1 MKISRC
7 SEYATFGTHE
17 LSTNMIKALK
27 DRKACLMANHGQVAF
42 GENLSKAFEL
52 AQEVENICH
61 QYIIA
66 LKMGEPKNL
75 SLAEMKKILE
85 KVKNYKKAVSY
96 MTKVGEHI
104 TLDII
109 GTTKEYDPSVFEKVI
124 NDIAKAAKVT
134 ILNISKYKFEP
145 QGFTILA
152 LLAESHISFHT
163 FPEKGIIS
171 FDFFTCG
178 KVSPSV
184 AIDIIKKEFEHK
196 RIVKKEF
203 NRDTKSLY
211 HDIYS
216 SPGLQKSY
224 VVNDVLEDFKSK
236 VGQHIEILD
245 LEQFGK
251 SLFIDGEIQVASTDE
266 HLYSSTFVGSG
277 LNLNKDNERA
287 AIIGGGDGGVARECI
302 SKNFNF
308 IDWYELDP
316 EVVDVCNKHL
326 GDIGKK
332 ATEKNSVKC
341 VWGDAF
347 ESIKSVSDDT
357 YDHIFVDLND
367 DQFCIDLA
375 AKNMDS
381 LVRILKPKGVITAQV
396 GSQDKKPQQVENWLN
411 VFNQNFGNAKLSRVY
426 IPSFDCSWNFS
437 SSINH

>member
-1 MKISRC
+1 
-7 SEYATFGTHE
+7 
-17 LSTNMIKALK
+17 
-27 DRKACLMANHGQVAF
+27 
-42 GENLSKAFEL
+42 
-52 AQEVENICH
+52 
-61 QYIIA
+61 
-66 LKMGEPKNL
+66 
-75 SLAEMKKILE
+75 
-85 KVKNYKKAVSY
+85 

-109 GTTKEYDPSVFEKVI
+109 GTTKEYDPEVFEKVI

-178 KVSPSV
+178 KVNPSV

-236 VGQHIEILD
+236 VGQHIEILE

-251 SLFIDGEIQVASTDE
+251 ALFIDNEIQVSETDE
-266 HLYSSTFVGSG
+266 HLYSSTFVNCGIK
-277 LNLNKDNERA
+277 LNSNNNKA
-287 AIIGGGDGGVARECI
+287 AIIGGGDGGVARACLENN
-302 SKNFNF
+302 SNY
-308 IDWYELDP
+308 IDWFELDP
-316 EVVDVCNKHL
+316 EIVNVCFKHL
-326 GDIGKK
+326 PKVCSKVKK
-332 ATEKNSVKC
+332 SNRKKFSKMC
-341 VWGDAF
+341 VG
-347 ESIKSVSDDT
+347 
-357 YDHIFVDLND
+357 
-367 DQFCIDLA
+367 
-375 AKNMDS
+375 
-381 LVRILKPKGVITAQV
+381 
-396 GSQDKKPQQVENWLN
+396 
-411 VFNQNFGNAKLSRVY
+411 
-426 IPSFDCSWNFS
+426 
-437 SSINH
+437 

>member
-1 MKISRC
+1 L
-7 SEYATFGTHE
+7 YFWFGK
-17 LSTNMIKALK
+17 MI
-27 DRKACLMANHGQVAF
+27 
-42 GENLSKAFEL
+42 NLSVNINKIATLRNARGGNNPNLIKMAEDIQSYG
-52 AQEVENICH
+52 AQGITVHPRPDERHIKYDDVRN
-61 QYIIA
+61 
-66 LKMGEPKNL
+66 LK
-75 SLAEMKKILE
+75 
-85 KVKNYKKAVSY
+85 
-96 MTKVGEHI
+96 
-104 TLDII
+104 
-109 GTTKEYDPSVFEKVI
+109 SV
-124 NDIAKAAKVT
+124 
-134 ILNISKYKFEP
+134 
-145 QGFTILA
+145 
-152 LLAESHISFHT
+152 
-163 FPEKGIIS
+163 
-171 FDFFTCG
+171 
-178 KVSPSV
+178 
-184 AIDIIKKEFEHK
+184 
-196 RIVKKEF
+196 VKKEF
-203 NRDTKSLY
+203 NRDTRSLY

-216 SPGLQKSY
+216 SPGLKKSY

-251 SLFIDGEIQVASTDE
+251 SLFIDGEIQVAASDE
-266 HLYSSTFVGSG
+266 HLYSSTFVGAG
-277 LNLNKDNERA
+277 LNLNKDNERV

-302 SKNFNF
+302 SKKFNF
-308 IDWYELDP
+308 VDWYELDP
-316 EVVDVCNKHL
+316 EVVDVCSKHL

-347 ESIKSVSDDT
+347 ESIKSVGDDT

>member
-1 MKISRC
+1 
-7 SEYATFGTHE
+7 
-17 LSTNMIKALK
+17 
-27 DRKACLMANHGQVAF
+27 
-42 GENLSKAFEL
+42 
-52 AQEVENICH
+52 
-61 QYIIA
+61 
-66 LKMGEPKNL
+66 
-75 SLAEMKKILE
+75 
-85 KVKNYKKAVSY
+85 

-104 TLDII
+104 TIDII
-109 GTTKEYDPSVFEKVI
+109 GTTKEYDPQVFEKVI
-124 NDIAKAAKVT
+124 NDIAKVGKVT
-134 ILNISKYKFEP
+134 ILNISKFKFEP

-178 KVSPSV
+178 KVNPSV

-251 SLFIDGEIQVASTDE
+251 SLFIDSEIQVASTDE

-316 EVVDVCNKHL
+316 EVVDVCNKYL

>member
-1 MKISRC
+1 
-7 SEYATFGTHE
+7 
-17 LSTNMIKALK
+17 
-27 DRKACLMANHGQVAF
+27 
-42 GENLSKAFEL
+42 
-52 AQEVENICH
+52 
-61 QYIIA
+61 
-66 LKMGEPKNL
+66 
-75 SLAEMKKILE
+75 
-85 KVKNYKKAVSY
+85 

-109 GTTKEYDPSVFEKVI
+109 GITQEYQPALFEKII

-178 KVSPSV
+178 NVSPSI
-184 AIDIIKKEFEHK
+184 AIDIIKKEFKYK
-196 RIVKKEF
+196 RIVKKKF
-203 NRDTKSLY
+203 DRDTKSLY

-236 VGQHIEILD
+236 VGQHIEILE

-266 HLYSSTFVGSG
+266 YLYSSTFVGAG
-277 LNLNKDNERA
+277 LNLNKNNDRA

-302 SKNFNF
+302 SKKFNF
-308 IDWYELDP
+308 VDWYELDP
-316 EVVDVCNKHL
+316 EVVEICKKHL
-326 GDIGKK
+326 GEIGKK

-347 ESIKSVSDDT
+347 ESIKSAGDDT

-375 AKNMDS
+375 AKNMDA

-411 VFNQNFGNAKLSRVY
+411 VFNHHFGNTNLTRVY

>member
-1 MKISRC
+1 
-7 SEYATFGTHE
+7 
-17 LSTNMIKALK
+17 
-27 DRKACLMANHGQVAF
+27 
-42 GENLSKAFEL
+42 
-52 AQEVENICH
+52 
-61 QYIIA
+61 
-66 LKMGEPKNL
+66 
-75 SLAEMKKILE
+75 
-85 KVKNYKKAVSY
+85 

-109 GTTKEYDPSVFEKVI
+109 GTKKEYDPSVFERVI
-124 NDIAKAAKVT
+124 NDIAKAANVT
-134 ILNISKYKFEP
+134 ILNVSRYKFEP

-178 KVSPSV
+178 NISPSV
-184 AIDIIKKEFEHK
+184 AVEIIKKEFKHD

-203 NRDTKSLY
+203 NRDTKYLY
-211 HDIYS
+211 RDIYS

-251 SLFIDGEIQVASTDE
+251 SLFIDNEIQVATNDE
-266 HLYSSTFVGSG
+266 HLYSSTFVNAG
-277 LNLNKDNERA
+277 LKLNKDKENA

-302 SKNFNF
+302 SKGFSF
-308 IDWYELDP
+308 IDWFELDS

-326 GDIGKK
+326 GKIGNKS
-332 ATEKNSVKC
+332 TEKNSVKC
-341 VWGDAF
+341 IWGDAF
-347 ESIKSVSDDT
+347 ESIKSVEDDK
-357 YDHIFVDLND
+357 YDKIFVDLND

-381 LVRILKPKGVITAQV
+381 LIRILKPNGVITAQV
-396 GSQDKKPQQVENWLN
+396 GSQDKKPDQVEKWLD
-411 VFNQNFGNAKLSRVY
+411 VFNKNFGNTTLDRVY

>member
-1 MKISRC
+1 
-7 SEYATFGTHE
+7 
-17 LSTNMIKALK
+17 
-27 DRKACLMANHGQVAF
+27 
-42 GENLSKAFEL
+42 
-52 AQEVENICH
+52 
-61 QYIIA
+61 
-66 LKMGEPKNL
+66 
-75 SLAEMKKILE
+75 
-85 KVKNYKKAVSY
+85 

-104 TLDII
+104 ILDII

-124 NDIAKAAKVT
+124 NEIAKAAKIT

-178 KVSPSV
+178 NINPSV
-184 AIDIIKKEFEHK
+184 ALDIIKKEFEHK

-216 SPGLQKSY
+216 TPGLKKSY
-224 VVNDVLEDFKSK
+224 VVNDVIEDFTSK

-251 SLFIDGEIQVASTDE
+251 SLFIDGEIQVATTDE
-266 HLYSSTFVGSG
+266 HLYSNTFVKAG
-277 LNLNKDNERA
+277 LNLNNNKEKT
-287 AIIGGGDGGVARECI
+287 AIIGGGDGGIARECI
-302 SKNFNF
+302 SKKFSF

-316 EVVDVCNKHL
+316 EVVDVCNRHL
-326 GDIGKK
+326 GNIGNK

-341 VWGDAF
+341 IWGDAF
-347 ESIKSVSDDT
+347 ESIKSLENDT

-381 LVRILKPKGVITAQV
+381 MIRILKPKGVITAQV
-396 GSQDKKPQQVENWLN
+396 GSMDKKPKQVDSWLN
-411 VFNQNFGNAKLSRVY
+411 VLNHHFGNTKLSRVY

>member
-1 MKISRC
+1 
-7 SEYATFGTHE
+7 
-17 LSTNMIKALK
+17 
-27 DRKACLMANHGQVAF
+27 
-42 GENLSKAFEL
+42 
-52 AQEVENICH
+52 
-61 QYIIA
+61 
-66 LKMGEPKNL
+66 
-75 SLAEMKKILE
+75 
-85 KVKNYKKAVSY
+85 

-109 GTTKEYDPSVFEKVI
+109 GTKKEYDPSFYEKLVYK
-124 NDIAKAAKVT
+124 IAKKAKVT
-134 ILNISKYKFEP
+134 VLEISKYKFKP
-145 QGFTILA
+145 QGFTLVA

-163 FPEKGIIS
+163 FPENGIIS

-203 NRDTKSLY
+203 NRDTIALY

-224 VVNDVLEDFKSK
+224 VVKNVLEDFTSK

-251 SLFIDGEIQVASTDE
+251 SLFIDNEIQVATKDE
-266 HLYSSTFVGSG
+266 HLYSGTFVNAG
-277 LNLNKDNERA
+277 LKLNKNKETA

-302 SKNFNF
+302 SKEFGY
-308 IDWYELDP
+308 IDWFELDP
-316 EVVDVCNKHL
+316 EVVEVCEKHL
-326 GDIGKK
+326 GSIGNK
-332 ATEKNSVKC
+332 ATKKNSVKC
-341 VWGDAF
+341 IWGDAF
-347 ESIKSVSDDT
+347 ESIKKIEDDR
-357 YDHIFVDLND
+357 YDKIFVDLND

-381 LVRILKPKGVITAQV
+381 LVRILKPNGVITAQV
-396 GSQDKKPQQVENWLN
+396 GSQDKKPKQVDKWLK
-411 VFNQNFGNAKLSRVY
+411 VFNKNFGNATLDRVY